1 MNIRQIIPPVLLL
14 ALVGLLAI
22 ELPAAIAGRARN
34 YDWFGPVIDAR
45 AMLMNRYVE
54 SPDEEAMQEA
64 ILKALVDSLD
74 DPYTVYV
81 APAHADEFQKD
92 LSGHYVGIGAH
103 VRGVDGRLK
112 ILSPMEDSPA
122 LAAGIK
128 SGDMVLKI
136 GEFDTLDKPIQDCID
151 HLMGE
156 PGSTVKVLVQH
167 TNDEE
172 EWLEVTRGAIKAPTT
187 AGLIRR
193 DQSWQHLMDPERGS
207 AYIRVSQFTQD
218 TVPQM
223 IESLAPL
230 VAAGTLEGL
239 VLDLRSNPGGALPA
253 AVAMS
258 DLFLAEG
265 DIVSIAADRPDRAA
279 ERRVYAARRGHPLED
294 VAIVVLVDENSAS
307 ASEIV
312 AGALGDNNRGL
323 IVGERSFGKGSV
335 QEVRPLEGD
344 HGMLKFTTA
353 HYYLPNGRNIH
364 RHEDQPEADWGVDPS
379 QGCVVPENFEEM
391 RDRLEARW
399 QFEAIMDEEPAAPEQ
414 LDSAWIRDTLLDE
427 ALAEAND
434 LLVHHHD
441 HGAWP
446 TLEEDTDTAFPPLQ
460 AELDA
465 ALDRRETIYRHLG
478 ELHDDIKQLQG
489 SEETVDRGLIGL
501 SDDVDING
509 AEITLR
515 GRGGEVIGTWRIG
528 EGQNI
533 RLSLESVRLEP
544 VGDAKAESE
553 ADPDAS

>member
-1 MNIRQIIPPVLLL
+1 MNIRQIVPPVLLL
-14 ALVGLLAI
+14 ALVGMLAV

-54 SPDEEAMQEA
+54 APDEEAMQEA
-64 ILKALVDSLD
+64 ILKALVESLD

-81 APAHADEFQKD
+81 APDHTEKFQKD

-103 VRGVDGRLK
+103 VRAVDGRLK
-112 ILSPMEDSPA
+112 ILSPMEGSPA

-136 GEFDTLDKPIQDCID
+136 EDFDTLDQPIQDCID

-156 PGSTVKVLVQH
+156 PGSTVKVLVEH
-167 TNDEE
+167 TDGEE
-172 EWLEVTRGAIKAPTT
+172 EWLEVTRAAIKAPTT

-193 DQSWQHLMDPERGS
+193 NQTWQHLIDPERGT
-207 AYIRVSQFTQD
+207 AYIRVTQFTQD

-223 IESLAPL
+223 VESLAPL
-230 VAAGTLEGL
+230 VAAGTLDGL

-258 DLFLAEG
+258 DLFLTDG

-279 ERRVYAARRGHPLED
+279 ERRVYSARRGHPLED
-294 VAIVVLVDENSAS
+294 VAVVVLIDENSAS

-312 AGALGDNNRGL
+312 AGALGDNNRAI

-335 QEVRPLEGD
+335 QEVRPLEGN

-353 HYYLPNGRNIH
+353 HYYLPSGRNIH
-364 RHEDQPEADWGVDPS
+364 RHENQPEADWGVDPS
-379 QGCVVPENFEEM
+379 QGCVVPENLEQL

-399 QFEAIMDEEPAAPEQ
+399 QFEAIMDVEPDAPESM
-414 LDSAWIRDTLLDE
+414 DSAWIRDTLLDN

-434 LLVHHHD
+434 LLIHHHEHD
-441 HGAWP
+441 VWP
-446 TLEEDTDTAFPPLQ
+446 DLEVDTDNAFPPLQ
-460 AELDA
+460 AELDE
-465 ALDRRETIYRHLG
+465 ALGRREAIYRHLS
-478 ELHDDIKQLQG
+478 ELHDDITRLQG
-489 SEETVDRGLIGL
+489 STKTVDRGLVGL
-501 SDDVDING
+501 PDDADING

-515 GRGGEVIGTWRIG
+515 GRDGEVLGTWRIG
-528 EGQNI
+528 DGQNI
-533 RLSLESVRLEP
+533 RLSMEALRLER
-544 VGDAKAESE
+544 VGESE
-553 ADPDAS
+553 QRPESDPDAS

>member
-22 ELPAAIAGRARN
+22 ELPSAIAGRARN

-64 ILKALVDSLD
+64 ILKALVESLD

-81 APAHADEFQKD
+81 APDRTDEFQKD

-103 VRGVDGRLK
+103 VRAVDGRLK

-136 GEFDTLDKPIQDCID
+136 EEFDTLDQPIQDCID

-172 EWLEVTRGAIKAPTT
+172 EWLEVTRGAIKAPST

-193 DQSWQHLMDPERGS
+193 DQTWQHLMDPEHGT
-207 AYIRVSQFTQD
+207 AYLRVSQFTQD

-223 IESLAPL
+223 IESLGPL
-230 VAAGTLEGL
+230 VAAGTLNGL

-258 DLFLAEG
+258 DLFLADG

-279 ERRVYAARRGHPLED
+279 ERRVYAARRGHPFED
-294 VAIVVLVDENSAS
+294 IAVVVLLDENSAS

-312 AGALGDNNRGL
+312 AGALGDNNRAL

-353 HYYLPNGRNIH
+353 HYYLPSGRNIH
-364 RHEDQPEADWGVDPS
+364 RYEDQPEADWGVDPS
-379 QGCVVPENFEEM
+379 QGCIVPENFEEQ

-399 QFEAIMDEEPAAPEQ
+399 QFEAIMDEEPAAPESM
-414 LDSAWIRDTLLDE
+414 DSAWFRETLLDE

-434 LLVHHHD
+434 LLIHHHE

-446 TLEEDTDTAFPPLQ
+446 ELDEDADIAFPPLQ
-460 AELDA
+460 VELDA
-465 ALDRRETIYRHLG
+465 ALNRREAIYRHLG
-478 ELHDDIKQLQG
+478 EVHDNIKRLQG
-489 SEETVDRGLIGL
+489 STKTLDRGLVGL
-501 SDDVDING
+501 SEDVDING

-515 GRGGEVIGTWRIG
+515 SRDGEVIGTWRVG
-528 EGQNI
+528 DGQNI
-533 RLSLESVRLEP
+533 RLSMESVRLEP
-544 VGDAKAESE
+544 VGEPE
-553 ADPDAS
+553 ASPNPDPDAS

>member
-1 MNIRQIIPPVLLL
+1 
-14 ALVGLLAI
+14 
-22 ELPAAIAGRARN
+22 
-34 YDWFGPVIDAR
+34 
-45 AMLMNRYVE
+45 
-54 SPDEEAMQEA
+54 
-64 ILKALVDSLD
+64 
-74 DPYTVYV
+74 
-81 APAHADEFQKD
+81 
-92 LSGHYVGIGAH
+92 
-103 VRGVDGRLK
+103 
-112 ILSPMEDSPA
+112 
-122 LAAGIK
+122 
-128 SGDMVLKI
+128 
-136 GEFDTLDKPIQDCID
+136 
-151 HLMGE
+151 
-156 PGSTVKVLVQH
+156 
-167 TNDEE
+167 
-172 EWLEVTRGAIKAPTT
+172 
-187 AGLIRR
+187 
-193 DQSWQHLMDPERGS
+193 
-207 AYIRVSQFTQD
+207 
-218 TVPQM
+218 M

-230 VAAGTLEGL
+230 VVAGKLEGL
-239 VLDLRSNPGGALPA
+239 VLDLRGNPGGALPA

-265 DIVSIAADRPDRAA
+265 DIVSIAPDRPDRAA

-353 HYYLPNGRNIH
+353 HYYLPSGRNIH

-379 QGCVVPENFEEM
+379 QGCVVPENIEEM

-414 LDSAWIRDTLLDE
+414 LDSVWIRDTLLDE

-434 LLVHHHD
+434 LLVHRHE